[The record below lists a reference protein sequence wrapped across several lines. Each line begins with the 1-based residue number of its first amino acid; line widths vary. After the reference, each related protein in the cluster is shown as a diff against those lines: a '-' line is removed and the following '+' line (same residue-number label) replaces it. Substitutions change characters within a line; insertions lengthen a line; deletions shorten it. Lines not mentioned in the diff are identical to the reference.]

1 VEASG
6 PAVVPAYEPSSPPEL
21 ERRPSSRPEPSGGR
35 AERLALLWSQRRFL
49 WGVAWKTF
57 LAAVVVAYSLPLH
70 YESTA
75 KIVPGDSQ
83 SGAMGLLGKL
93 GGAAASAGALGLDP
107 TSMLGMK
114 TPGAFFI
121 EVMKSRTVQ
130 DRMIDTF
137 KLQQHYT
144 IIGRN
149 LPSVY
154 NSRFGQRWLVPSYYT
169 TRKQLKSFTDF
180 EEDRKSGVITIT
192 VTDYDKN
199 IAAAMANA
207 YVSELNRL
215 AAQLNTSEAHRE
227 RVFLEERLKTVKQD
241 LDEASLALSEFSSK
255 NKIMDPQSQGRTM
268 QDAAARIQ
276 GELIANETELR
287 GLQQIYSD
295 DNVRVR
301 TLKARIGEL
310 QSQMHRIVGG
320 TGTPAGESAESGSN
334 PPSLRALPMLGYQY
348 SDLYRKAKIQETLY
362 EFLTQQYEMAKVQEA
377 KELPTART
385 MDVAIPPERKSGP
398 IRTLV
403 VGLSVLGGLVLGCF
417 WVIWK
422 NSWDRLP
429 ADDSRRMLAAQV
441 RYDLRAALRR
451 GKSRGQTEVRK

>member
-1 VEASG
+1 LERQYSRPTG
-6 PAVVPAYEPSSPPEL
+6 PA
-21 ERRPSSRPEPSGGR
+21 GGR
-35 AERLALLWSQRRFL
+35 AEHLALLWSQRRFL

-57 LAAVVVAYSLPLH
+57 LAAVIVAYSLPLH
-70 YESTA
+70 YESIA
-75 KIVPGDSQ
+75 KIVPNETQS
-83 SGAMGLLGKL
+83 SGAMGILGKL
-93 GGAAASAGALGLDP
+93 GGAASAGGLGLDP
-107 TSMLGMK
+107 TSLLGMK

-137 KLQQHYT
+137 ELRRRYT

-149 LPSVY
+149 FPGLY
-154 NSRFGQRWLVPSYYT
+154 NSSFGQRFLRPSYYT
-169 TRKQLKSFTDF
+169 TRKGLKSFSDF
-180 EEDRKSGVITIT
+180 EEDKKSGVITIT
-192 VTDYDKN
+192 VTDYDPKV
-199 IAAAMANA
+199 AAAMANA
-207 YVSELNRL
+207 YVAELNRV
-215 AAQLNTSEAHRE
+215 AADLNTSEAHRE
-227 RVFLEERLKTVKQD
+227 RVFLEDRLKSVKQD
-241 LDEASLALSEFSSK
+241 LDEAALALSEFSSK
-255 NKIMDPQSQGRTM
+255 NKVMDPQSQGRTM

-310 QSQMHRIVGG
+310 QSQMHRVVGAP
-320 TGTPAGESAESGSN
+320 GTPAGESAESGSN
-334 PPSLRALPMLGYQY
+334 PPSLRALPLLGYQY
-348 SDLYRKAKIQETLY
+348 ADLYRRAKMQETLY

-403 VGLSVLGGLVLGCF
+403 WSLSVLAGLALACF
-417 WVIWK
+417 WVVSK
-422 NSWDRLP
+422 NAWDQLP
-429 ADDSRRMLAAQV
+429 ASDSRRMLATQV
-441 RYDLRAALRR
+441 RHDLKTALGRTGSKAR
-451 GKSRGQTEVRK
+451 MQGPR

>member
-1 VEASG
+1 
-6 PAVVPAYEPSSPPEL
+6 
-21 ERRPSSRPEPSGGR
+21 
-35 AERLALLWSQRRFL
+35 
-49 WGVAWKTF
+49 
-57 LAAVVVAYSLPLH
+57 
-70 YESTA
+70 
-75 KIVPGDSQ
+75 
-83 SGAMGLLGKL
+83 
-93 GGAAASAGALGLDP
+93 
-107 TSMLGMK
+107 MLGMK

-149 LPSVY
+149 LPSFY

-215 AAQLNTSEAHRE
+215 AAELNTSEAHRE

>member
-1 VEASG
+1 VEKKQ
-6 PAVVPAYEPSSPPEL
+6 
-21 ERRPSSRPEPSGGR
+21 SRAPEPPGRR

-49 WGVAWKTF
+49 WGVAWKT
-57 LAAVVVAYSLPLH
+57 LIASAMVAYSLPLH
-70 YESTA
+70 YESIA
-75 KIVPGDSQ
+75 KIVPNEAQ
-83 SGAMGLLGKL
+83 SGGAMGILGKL
-93 GGAAASAGALGLDP
+93 SGVASSGAGLSLDP
-107 TSMLGMK
+107 TSLLGMK

-130 DRMIDTF
+130 DRMIDNF
-137 KLQQHYT
+137 DLRRRYT

-149 LPSVY
+149 FPGLY
-154 NSRFGQRWLVPSYYT
+154 NSRFGQRWLHPSYYV
-169 TRKQLKSFTDF
+169 TRKQLKSFTDL
-180 EEDRKSGVITIT
+180 EEDKKSGVLTIT

-207 YVSELNRL
+207 YVTELNRL
-215 AAQLNTSEAHRE
+215 AADLNTSEAHRE
-227 RVFLEERLKTVKQD
+227 RVFLEERLKSVKQD
-241 LDEASLALSEFSSK
+241 LDDASLALSQFSSK
-255 NKIMDPQSQGRTM
+255 NKVMDPQSQGRTM

-310 QSQMHRIVGG
+310 QSQMRRVVGG
-320 TGTPAGESAESGSN
+320 TGKSDGESAESGSS

-348 SDLYRKAKIQETLY
+348 GDLYRRAKIQETLY
-362 EFLTQQYEMAKVQEA
+362 ELLTQQYEMAKVQEA

-385 MDVAIPPERKSGP
+385 MDVAIPPEKKSGP
-398 IRTLV
+398 IRTLIM
-403 VGLSVLGGLVLGCF
+403 GLSVLGSLVLAGF
-417 WVIWK
+417 WVMWK
-422 NSWDRLP
+422 TSWDQLP

-441 RYDLRAALRR
+441 RYDLRALFGRA
-451 GKSRGQTEVRK
+451 KSRGQTAVSQ

>member
-1 VEASG
+1 M
-6 PAVVPAYEPSSPPEL
+6 
-21 ERRPSSRPEPSGGR
+21 
-35 AERLALLWSQRRFL
+35 ALLWNQRRFL

-70 YESTA
+70 YESIA
-75 KIVPGDSQ
+75 KIVPNETQ
-83 SGAMGLLGKL
+83 SGGAMGILGKL
-93 GGAAASAGALGLDP
+93 SGVASSGLSLDP
-107 TSMLGMK
+107 TSLLGMK

-130 DRMIDTF
+130 DRMIDNF
-137 KLQQHYT
+137 DLRRRYT

-149 LPSVY
+149 FPGLY
-154 NSRFGQRWLVPSYYT
+154 NSRFGQRWLQPSYYV
-169 TRKQLKSFTDF
+169 TRKRLKSFSDF
-180 EEDRKSGVITIT
+180 EEDKKSGVLTIT

-207 YVSELNRL
+207 YVNELNRL
-215 AAQLNTSEAHRE
+215 AADLNTSEAHRE
-227 RVFLEERLKTVKQD
+227 RVFLEERLKSVKQD
-241 LDEASLALSEFSSK
+241 LDEASLALSQFSSK
-255 NKIMDPQSQGRTM
+255 NKVMDPQSQGRTM

-310 QSQMHRIVGG
+310 QSQMNRVVGG
-320 TGTPAGESAESGSN
+320 TGTTEGASADSGSS

-348 SDLYRKAKIQETLY
+348 SDLYRRAKIQETLF

-385 MDVAIPPERKSGP
+385 MDVAIPPEKKSGP
-398 IRTLV
+398 IRTLI
-403 VGLSVLGGLVLGCF
+403 VGLSVLGGLVLACF
-417 WVIWK
+417 WVVWK
-422 NSWDRLP
+422 NSWDQLP
-429 ADDSRRMLAAQV
+429 ADDSRRMLAARV
-441 RYDLRAALRR
+441 RYDLRAAFGRT
-451 GKSRGQTEVRK
+451 KSRGHPVVPR